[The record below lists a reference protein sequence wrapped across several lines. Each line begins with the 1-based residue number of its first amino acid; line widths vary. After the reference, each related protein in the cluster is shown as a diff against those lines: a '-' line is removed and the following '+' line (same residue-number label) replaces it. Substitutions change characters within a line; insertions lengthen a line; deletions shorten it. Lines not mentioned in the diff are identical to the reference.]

1 MAGGNAEKGHRYSVA
16 LDQARA
22 QGKWEEVP
30 ELIRKVTKHSPQ
42 RICIIQ
48 TATAE
53 SRVIAY
59 QQQKTTEESSS
70 TPNLHEL
77 IPALLTTIENNDGS
91 QQEILQASVCL
102 GWIHW
107 TLNEP
112 ALAASRLPKD
122 FRALV
127 DSILHEDHELSAWTE
142 VCLVKGCY
150 IKGIHAR
157 GMSTTNMIGLLYNAG
172 SAQSAVTDIDETLE
186 TFSSLL
192 AWLSSGKLTTN
203 ANSQFLSWAETLL
216 GKGALLAS
224 EEAITAG
231 QNANPR
237 HVEIAL
243 RLFRLWALHPSVKQS
258 LASNTSQPST
268 PGPSRS
274 TVWRAYYGLLTTIL
288 QEQLDYTPQLEGPER
303 PQLASEIRLVE
314 SICESNLLREVK
326 FPTANAGNS
335 PVEAWVEQV
344 IGNWQ
349 ILCGPYWHDQDLGE
363 GGQNAVGRNVLD
375 ILYRAATKT
384 YHSHLI
390 LRRLF
395 HVHAALSEFDLAI
408 KALDSYI
415 EIVTSAKERAAKSAN
430 YGELESDDTLLQT
443 LSEGVTL
450 LSCLGSFEEAEKAK
464 DMTDMMQTYIDQKA
478 STKLDTENLALNYNA
493 NSNAPSEISPSV
505 LAQAYRAIGVGL
517 ANWATYTP
525 LNEARDEIRAEAIDY
540 LERSVAPELGNESNF
555 SSLYALSLTLAQNR
569 DLDAAMDC
577 VKSALSSHDPSSA
590 SDDLSK
596 ERDLVSLWHLL
607 ALLLSAKQEF
617 DIAERSCEAAFE
629 QFPSEIFPKSSRER
643 RASRQSHN
651 GPATLKRTI
660 LGRLQNREK
669 ERILEI
675 RMTQLAFVEV
685 LEGPEA
691 AVNKTEQ
698 LLSLFGILFQD
709 LNLETEGNRNSKCKE
724 HLVPPK
730 SSAGTAK
737 SFRSSLFSRNR
748 ASQLPDRR
756 APSVNS
762 ETPPVPAVP
771 SGGGDAPS
779 IQVTDDDHERHPRT
793 AGSDSKKADTRSSS
807 TPRPERSPI
816 RSPVSNGSD
825 SPALVGIAVSGNT
838 SPVSERRPASGRQPL
853 PPIPHNMSHLQQ
865 PYPGRHEHQP
875 PVQDVRLPSGHRYDS
890 PTIAVTK
897 FTTIQSKKHALALL
911 VKIWLVIAGL
921 YRRASLFDDAREACE
936 EALKQASRM
945 EALTSAEDSSARNF
959 TKRGWTAAK
968 SSEELWADVYAEQG
982 LLAQAHSN
990 PHEAMKL
997 FEDALLRDPE
1007 HPTATIGL
1015 ANLLLDIWDQTL
1027 VMDSANADVD
1037 CNRTRQSLLSDTAK
1051 LTSARA
1057 VSIDQLKAPEA
1068 TKVPGPVS
1076 VSNSPHEADPK
1087 YLHRLAA
1094 RDRAYALLSSL
1105 TKLGSSWDNSEA
1117 WYALS
1122 RAYEAGEQV
1131 EKLKEVLWWCIELED
1146 RRPIRHWSN
1155 IGSGLY
1161 VL

>member
-1 MAGGNAEKGHRYSVA
+1 VDLLRAYTDPRLLKGGNAEKGHRYSVA

-243 RLFRLWALHPSVKQS
+243 RLFPTVGSASLREAELGFKHLTAFHPWALAINS
-258 LASNTSQPST
+258 
-268 PGPSRS
+268 
-274 TVWRAYYGLLTTIL
+274 
-288 QEQLDYTPQLEGPER
+288 
-303 PQLASEIRLVE
+303 
-314 SICESNLLREVK
+314 
-326 FPTANAGNS
+326 NS

-724 HLVPPK
+724 HLSLQSEQSIAATGSPCSKRELRNSSCPRGAQWWGMRRLSK
-730 SSAGTAK
+730 SLMMIMSAI
-737 SFRSSLFSRNR
+737 RV
-748 ASQLPDRR
+748 QLVLIPRR
-756 APSVNS
+756 PI
-762 ETPPVPAVP
+762 PAVAVHP
-771 SGGGDAPS
+771 GLRDPPFDHRYQTGLIPQHWLESLYRAIHLPCQSVVLQAGDSLYRPFRTICPICSNLTQGATS
-779 IQVTDDDHERHPRT
+779 ISRQFKT
-793 AGSDSKKADTRSSS
+793 
-807 TPRPERSPI
+807 
-816 RSPVSNGSD
+816 SD
-825 SPALVGIAVSGNT
+825 SPVGTVMT
-838 SPVSERRPASGRQPL
+838 PL
-853 PPIPHNMSHLQQ
+853 PS
-865 PYPGRHEHQP
+865 
-875 PVQDVRLPSGHRYDS
+875 PSRNS
-890 PTIAVTK
+890 PR
-897 FTTIQSKKHALALL
+897 FSLKKHALALL